1 MYRGRAAAGN
11 TTRVASFGLTR
22 PSESGYTHATPS
34 NTWGHVMFTDPSRVL
49 PPATRGNPASLR
61 DIGTDTVG
69 CLTRLHREYGEC
81 VTYPGSPV
89 TLFAFHPAHNH
100 AVFGRPDEFYIVG
113 PPGPRG
119 SAQRRF
125 GNGLFGLNGPTHQRH
140 RRALMPALQKSAV
153 EGYQTEVVG
162 LIRDRLAG
170 WTPGRTIDLYREMKD
185 LSLEV
190 TGRVLFGLDDFTT
203 VRDVARVFQ
212 GWVEDYSAVLFGHL
226 LPCDTPP
233 DAYDRLLSVGEE
245 LDGMFR
251 ELAAERRASLAPDQH
266 DMLAGLLRA
275 VDAGAFTEDE
285 LIGEMHTLVNAAYQT
300 TASALTW
307 TLFLLAQH
315 PDAASAALAEV
326 TGAGP
331 AGPLD
336 RAIKESLRMFPPVV
350 YTARRAN
357 HDMPFG
363 GGWVPGG
370 AYVLSSFY
378 VTHRRPEVYP
388 DPDVFR
394 PDRWLNFSPSAYEY
408 LPYGAGARM
417 CMGASF
423 AGQMIRGVVAA
434 VIRRF
439 RLAVVPGTRVDRN
452 STLTLGVRGELP
464 VEVHAQDGRFA
475 AAAVTGNI
483 HEMVALPA
491 VHRQLVA
498 A

>member
-1 MYRGRAAAGN
+1 
-11 TTRVASFGLTR
+11 
-22 PSESGYTHATPS
+22 
-34 NTWGHVMFTDPSRVL
+34 MFSDPSRAL
-49 PPATRGNPASLR
+49 PPCKPGVPASLR
-61 DIGTDTVG
+61 NIGTDTVG
-69 CLTRLHREYGEC
+69 CMTRLHREYGDC
-81 VTYPGSPV
+81 VTFPGGSSI

-100 AVFGRPDEFYIVG
+100 AVFGRPDEFYIIG
-113 PPGPRG
+113 PPGPRK

-125 GNGLFGLNGPTHQRH
+125 GNGLFGLNGPPHQRH
-140 RRALMPALQKSAV
+140 RRMLMPAMQKSAV
-153 EGYQTEVVG
+153 ESYQPALVG
-162 LIRDRLAG
+162 LVRDRLAK
-170 WTPGRTIDLYREMKD
+170 WVPGGTIDLYREMKD

-190 TGRVLFGLDDFTT
+190 TGRILFGLDSFGTA
-203 VRDVARVFQ
+203 RDVARVFQ
-212 GWVEDYSAVLFGHL
+212 GWVEDYSAVLFAHL

-233 DAYDRLLSVGEE
+233 DAYDRLLSVGEQ

-251 ELAAERRASLAPDQH
+251 RLAAERRAALAPGQH

-275 VDAGAFTEDE
+275 VDAGAFTDDE

-315 PDAASAALAEV
+315 PDAARGVLAEV
-326 TGAGP
+326 TGTGP

-336 RAIKESLRMFPPVV
+336 RGIKEALRMFPPVV

-357 HDMPFG
+357 HAMPFAD
-363 GGWVPGG
+363 GWVPGG
-370 AYVLSSFY
+370 AYVISSFY
-378 VTHRRPEVYP
+378 VTHRRPEVFP
-388 DPDVFR
+388 EPNVFR
-394 PDRWLNFSPSAYEY
+394 PDRWIGFTPTAYEY

-434 VIRRF
+434 VFRRF

-452 STLTLGVRGELP
+452 STLTLGVRGGLP
-464 VEVHAQDGRFA
+464 VEVHTQDGQFA

-483 HEMVALPA
+483 HEMVTLPA
-491 VHRQLVA
+491 APPLA
-498 A
+498 AAA